1 MPPSRLDRIFRSAL
15 RRFLALACLVC
26 LPWLSVA
33 ASIPDVSVQTHTGA
47 QTQLVSG
54 LMADKVVA
62 LHFMYPACRSLCRV
76 LGKVMAETQ
85 NRLIQDAVA
94 EHARFISI
102 SITPQQSAPSKL
114 AAWLKRHD
122 ARDGWTAVRIEPRE
136 LSEVMLYFGETP
148 AEVMLH
154 SSQVLVID
162 RQGNIVHRFN
172 DTPTPKQLAQS
183 MRQALAQ

>member
-1 MPPSRLDRIFRSAL
+1 MK
-15 RRFLALACLVC
+15 RFLALACLAC
-26 LPWLSVA
+26 LPGLSNA
-33 ASIPDVSVQTHTGA
+33 ASIPDVPVQTHMGA

-85 NRLIQDAVA
+85 NRLAQETDT
-94 EHARFISI
+94 EHAQFISI
-102 SITPQQSAPSKL
+102 SIDPKQSTPSKL
-114 AAWLKRHD
+114 AAWLKRHN
-122 ARDGWTAVRIEPRE
+122 ASAGWAAVRIEPHE

-148 AEVMLH
+148 ANVKLH

-162 RQGNIVHRFN
+162 RQGNIAHRFN

-183 MRQALAQ
+183 MRQTLAQ